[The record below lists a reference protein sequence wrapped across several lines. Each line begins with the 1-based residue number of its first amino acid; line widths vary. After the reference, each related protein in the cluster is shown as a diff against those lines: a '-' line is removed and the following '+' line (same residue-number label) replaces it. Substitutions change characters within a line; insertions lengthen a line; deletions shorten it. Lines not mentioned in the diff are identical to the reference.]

1 MQEIN
6 NEEFNKRRKMLGEVR
21 YIQKL
26 IEIDIEE
33 LNELTLQE
41 KELKIT
47 NYDVKEVKSSVSNTN
62 SQIEKIHD
70 IIDLK
75 EEIKIS
81 LDLLIKA
88 KLRVRR
94 LIRTVEDKRC
104 RLYMHYR
111 YYDCLGDE
119 TIKEKMDNISERTC
133 NRLNKKGILTL
144 VI

>member
-33 LNELTLQE
+33 LNELTVQE

-47 NYDVKEVKSSVSNTN
+47 NYDAKEVKSSVSNTN

-104 RLYMHYR
+104 RLYMNYK
-111 YYDCLGDE
+111 YYECLGDE
-119 TIKEKMDNISERTC
+119 TIKERMDNISERTC

>member
-1 MQEIN
+1 MQEIS
-6 NEEFNKRRKMLGEVR
+6 NEEFNKRRKLLGEVR
-21 YIQKL
+21 YIQQL
-26 IEIDIEE
+26 INIDIEE

-41 KELKIT
+41 QELKIT
-47 NYDVKEVKSSVSNTN
+47 NYDAKEVKSSVVNSN

-111 YYDCLGDE
+111 YYECLDDE
-119 TIKEKMDNISERTC
+119 KIKIKMDNMSDRTC
-133 NRLNKKGILTL
+133 GRLHKQGISTL
-144 VI
+144 VV